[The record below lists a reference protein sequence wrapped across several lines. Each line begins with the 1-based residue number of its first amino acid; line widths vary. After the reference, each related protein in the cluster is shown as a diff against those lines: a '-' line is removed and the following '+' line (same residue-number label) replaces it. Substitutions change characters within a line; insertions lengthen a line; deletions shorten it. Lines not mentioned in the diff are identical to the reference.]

1 MQVLGIIEKCKKI
14 NKRTWKSRTTSN
26 IKEYRKERGKKTEK
40 KRGKNEGEQEF
51 LYVNW
56 RNRIFGL
63 PQDKSNG
70 YDRPHSSG
78 CCN

>member
-1 MQVLGIIEKCKKI
+1 VLGIFGKCKKI
-14 NKRTWKSRTTSN
+14 NKCTWKSKTTRN
-26 IKEYRKERGKKTEK
+26 IKEQRKEREKKIEK

-51 LYVNW
+51 LYLNW

-70 YDRPHSSG
+70 YDRPHSYG